1 MASYSYFKYL
11 PNFEY
16 VSRDKNHKNISDFT
30 EVKNIFKRGKIRDDI
45 FDNLMFFT
53 KYEIVGDERPDNV
66 AYKTYKDSNLDWVVL
81 LSNNIVNVHS
91 EWPLTQRCF
100 DRIMMEKYGSYENLY
115 NGIHHYETVEI
126 RNTLN
131 IVILNAGIKVPENF
145 SITYFDP
152 GRGEEMISAG
162 VARPVT
168 YFEYETAKENAKR
181 TINLLKPKYLG
192 LVLDD
197 IERLMPYK
205 KGSTQY
211 VSRTLK
217 KADDIRLFE

>member
-16 VSRDKNHKNISDFT
+16 VSRDKDHKNISDFT
-30 EVKNIFKRGKIRDDI
+30 EVKNIFKRGKIREDI
-45 FDNLMFFT
+45 LDNLAFFT

-66 AYKTYKDSNLDWVVL
+66 AYKIYKDSNLDWVVL

-91 EWPLTQRCF
+91 EWPVKQTVF
-100 DRIMMEKYGSYENLY
+100 DSIMLEKYGSYENLY

-126 RNTLN
+126 RNTLGV
-131 IVILNAGIKVPENF
+131 VIMNEGIKVPEDF

-152 GRGEEMISAG
+152 GRGEEMISEG

-168 YFEYETAKENAKR
+168 YYEWESKKENAKR
-181 TINLLKPKYLG
+181 SINLLKPKYLG

-217 KADDIRLFE
+217 RGDNIRLFE

>member
-1 MASYSYFKYL
+1 MSSYSYFKYL

-16 VSRDKNHKNISDFT
+16 VSRDNERKNISDFT
-30 EVKNIFKRGKIRDDI
+30 EVKNIFKRGKIREDI
-45 FDNLMFFT
+45 LDNLAFFT
-53 KYEIVGDERPDNV
+53 KYQIVGDERPDNV
-66 AYKTYKDSNLDWVVL
+66 AYRTYKDSNLDWVVL

-91 EWPLTQRCF
+91 EWPVKQTVF
-100 DRIMMEKYGSYENLY
+100 DRIMLEKYGSYENLY
-115 NGIHHYETVEI
+115 NGIHHYETTEI
-126 RNTLN
+126 RNTAGV
-131 IVILNAGIKVPENF
+131 VIMNAGLKVPEDF

-152 GRGEEMISAG
+152 GRGEEMISDG

-168 YFEYETAKENAKR
+168 YYEWESKKENEKR
-181 TINLLKPKYLG
+181 SINLLKPKYLG

-217 KADDIRLFE
+217 RGDNIRLFE

>member
-16 VSRDKNHKNISDFT
+16 VSRDKEHKNISDYT
-30 EVKNIFKRGKIRDDI
+30 EVKNIFKRAKIREDI
-45 FDNLMFFT
+45 FSNLMFFT
-53 KYEIVGDERPDNV
+53 KYDIIGDERPDNV

-81 LSNNIVNVHS
+81 LSNNIVNIHS
-91 EWPLTQRCF
+91 EWPLTQRVF
-100 DRIMMEKYGSYENLY
+100 DKIMLEKYGSYEDLY
-115 NGIHHYETVEI
+115 NGVHHYETVEI
-126 RNTLN
+126 RNTLDV
-131 IVILNAGIKVPENF
+131 VIMNAGIKVPSNF

-152 GRGEEMISAG
+152 GRGEEMVSAG

-168 YFEYETAKENAKR
+168 NFEYEMAQEDKKR
-181 TINLLKPKYLG
+181 QINLLKPKYLG

-197 IERLMPYK
+197 VERLMPYK

-217 KADDIRLFE
+217 RGDDIRMFE

>member
-1 MASYSYFKYL
+1 MSSYSYFKYL

-16 VSRDKNHKNISDFT
+16 VSRDKERKNISDFT
-30 EVKNIFKRGKIRDDI
+30 EVKNIFKRGKIREDI
-45 FDNLMFFT
+45 LDNLAFFT
-53 KYEIVGDERPDNV
+53 KYQIVGDERPDNV

-91 EWPLTQRCF
+91 EWPVKQTVF
-100 DRIMMEKYGSYENLY
+100 DRIMLEKYGSYENLY
-115 NGIHHYETVEI
+115 NGIHHYETTEI
-126 RNTLN
+126 RNTAGV
-131 IVILNAGIKVPENF
+131 VIMNAGLKVPEDF

-152 GRGEEMISAG
+152 GRGEEMISDG

-168 YFEYETAKENAKR
+168 YYEWESKKENEKR
-181 TINLLKPKYLG
+181 NINLLKPKYLG

-217 KADDIRLFE
+217 RGDNIRLFE

>member
-1 MASYSYFKYL
+1 MSSYSYFKYL

-16 VSRDKNHKNISDFT
+16 VSRDNERKNISDFT
-30 EVKNIFKRGKIRDDI
+30 EVKNIFKRGKIREDI
-45 FDNLMFFT
+45 LDNLAFFT
-53 KYEIVGDERPDNV
+53 KYQIVGDERPDNV

-91 EWPLTQRCF
+91 EWPVKQTVF
-100 DRIMMEKYGSYENLY
+100 DRIMLEKYGSYENLY
-115 NGIHHYETVEI
+115 NGIHHYETTEI
-126 RNTLN
+126 RNTAGV
-131 IVILNAGIKVPENF
+131 VIMNAGLKVPEDF

-152 GRGEEMISAG
+152 GRGEEMISDG

-168 YFEYETAKENAKR
+168 YYEWESKKENEKR
-181 TINLLKPKYLG
+181 SINLLKPKYLG

-217 KADDIRLFE
+217 RGDNIRLFE